1 MTIYSPNTFIWD
13 KDLLGLGL
21 VHGLWLNFYKINNNY
36 CIHNLMFQ
44 EDVLVYTGTN
54 ALLIYDSKNNLFI
67 FYKKKNFLKIIFVYF
82 KKFKYKQRSEVSK
95 IKFFF

>member
-36 CIHNLMFQ
+36 CIHNIMFQ
-44 EDVLVYTGTN
+44 EDILVYKHIN
-54 ALLIYDSKNNLFI
+54 ILDICENEINLFI
-67 FYKKKNFLKIIFVYF
+67 FCKKKNFLKIIFVYF
-82 KKFKYKQRSEVSK
+82 KKFKYK
-95 IKFFF
+95 